1 MQVIN
6 DIDNVFSYKLIKM
19 LVTQDSNK
27 LNSFFQS
34 THQMKLY

>member
-6 DIDNVFSYKLIKM
+6 VIDNVFSYKLINM
-19 LVTQDSNK
+19 LVTQDSKK